1 MDGFIKEVEEKA
13 GILVDALPYIRDF
26 HDKIIV
32 IEYGCGEA
40 LDGIKEKA
48 LMKDIA
54 LLRSIGLK
62 PIVVH
67 DTRMGMDKFR
77 ENKRVAKL
85 IELCGMKAIGVCG
98 IDLQTLNITMDNEY
112 IPVIVPNDIDNE
124 NQYIDPRETAKEIAS
139 LLKADKLIYLMPFT
153 GIYRDVEHVNYYG
166 QLSREEMG
174 QIIEEGKLPE
184 DMKILAE
191 MCLEATSRG
200 VYRAHVIDG
209 RMEHALLLEL
219 FSVNGI
225 GTVVM
230 KDKQHRYPHEIA
242 RMQKEQ
248 REITENV

>member
-1 MDGFIKEVEEKA
+1 MDEFMKEVEEKA
-13 GILVDALPYIRDF
+13 GILIDALPYIRDF

-40 LDGIKEKA
+40 LDGMKERA

-54 LLRSIGLK
+54 LLRSIGLR

-85 IELCGMKAIGVCG
+85 IELCGRKAIGVCG
-98 IDLQTLNITMDNEY
+98 IDLQTLNITIENEY

-153 GIYRDVEHVNYYG
+153 GIYKDESQEEYYG
-166 QLSREEMG
+166 QLSMEELREILRQG
-174 QIIEEGKLPE
+174 QLPK
-184 DMKILAE
+184 DMRMLSD
-191 MCLEATSRG
+191 MCLEATERG

-209 RMEHALLLEL
+209 RMDHALLLEL

-225 GTVVM
+225 GTVIM
-230 KDKQHRYPHEIA
+230 RDKLHRYPHEIA
-242 RMQKEQ
+242 RMQGE
-248 REITENV
+248 V

>member
-1 MDGFIKEVEEKA
+1 MSKMIKEVEEKA
-13 GILVDALPYIRDF
+13 GILIDALPYIRDF
-26 HDKIIV
+26 HGKIIV

-40 LDGIKEKA
+40 LDGVRESA

-98 IDLQTLNITMDNEY
+98 IDMQTLNITMENEY

-139 LLKADKLIYLMPFT
+139 LLQADKLVYLMPFT
-153 GIYRDVEHVNYYG
+153 GIYKDSQHEEYYG
-166 QLSREEMG
+166 QLSTEELKT
-174 QIIEEGKLPE
+174 ILEEKKLPG
-184 DMKILAE
+184 DMCVLAE
-191 MCLEATSRG
+191 MCVEATERG

-219 FSVNGI
+219 FSINGI

-230 KDKQHRYPHEIA
+230 RDKLHKYPHEIA
-242 RMQKEQ
+242 RMEKNQG
-248 REITENV
+248 

>member
-1 MDGFIKEVEEKA
+1 MDKFIKEVEEKA
-13 GILVDALPYIRDF
+13 GILIDALPYIRDF

-40 LDGIKEKA
+40 LDGVKERA

-85 IELCGMKAIGVCG
+85 IELCGRKAIGVCG

-124 NQYIDPRETAKEIAS
+124 NQSIDPRETAKEIAS
-139 LLKADKLIYLMPFT
+139 LLQADKLVYLMPFT
-153 GIYRDVEHVNYYG
+153 GIYKDEKHGEYYG
-166 QLSREEMG
+166 QLSTEELREISQKGE
-174 QIIEEGKLPE
+174 LPR
-184 DMKILAE
+184 DMRMLAK
-191 MCLEATSRG
+191 MCLEATERG

-209 RMEHALLLEL
+209 RMDHALLLEL

-225 GTVVM
+225 GTVIM
-230 KDKQHRYPHEIA
+230 RDKQHRYPHEIA
-242 RMQKEQ
+242 RMQRKA
-248 REITENV
+248 